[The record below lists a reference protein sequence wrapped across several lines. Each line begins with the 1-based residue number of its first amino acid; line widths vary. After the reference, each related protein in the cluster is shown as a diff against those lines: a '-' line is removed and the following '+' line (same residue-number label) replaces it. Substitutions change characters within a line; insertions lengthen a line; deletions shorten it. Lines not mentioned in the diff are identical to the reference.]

1 MANSEYGHCDSCGK
15 PLDEDDDFTWRADAI
30 RDALESADSV
40 TRELLLAMFA
50 ARYLVE
56 FVPEDIKKARR
67 GLLREIDRET
77 KEAII
82 RSCDA

>member
-1 MANSEYGHCDSCGK
+1 MADEEYGHCDSCGK
-15 PLDEDDDFTWRADAI
+15 PLDEDDFSWRADAI